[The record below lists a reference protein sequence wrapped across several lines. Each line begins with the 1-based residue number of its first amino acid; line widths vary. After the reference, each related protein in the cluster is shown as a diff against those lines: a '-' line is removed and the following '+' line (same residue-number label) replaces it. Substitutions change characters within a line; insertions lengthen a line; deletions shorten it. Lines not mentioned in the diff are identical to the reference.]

1 MSQTKRMLI
10 LYCAAVYLNFV
21 WIRSQRNGKTYKTQA
36 REKTKQSTIT
46 KFCTV
51 VIHCMCRTLT
61 AQQESSVEDLPKLKR
76 CTAFINVVYSIPY
89 RKRAVGFILKRKP
102 VWSRIHKNLKFKI
115 GKKIPHQ
122 ANFKITNK

>member
-36 REKTKQSTIT
+36 REKTKQSTIA

-89 RKRAVGFILKRKP
+89 RKRAEGFLLKKENPFGPEYIKP
-102 VWSRIHKNLKFKI
+102 KFKI
-115 GKKIPHQ
+115 GKKNPPPGK
-122 ANFKITNK
+122 FKNNK